1 VRPSEAP
8 TGVELRGVSFGY
20 EVGRSVLDGVDL
32 RVRQGQVVAIV
43 GPTGSGKTT
52 LLHVMA
58 GLIAPDTGDV
68 GAAPGRRC
76 LVFQEPFLFAE
87 SIRENIDVGFGATDA
102 DIERALALARVDF
115 LAELPDGLDTLVGE
129 RGITLSGGQ
138 RQRVALARAL
148 VRRPNV
154 LLLDDATSSLDPT
167 TEARILAGLAGEL
180 ADVTAVIVASR
191 PSTIAL
197 VDEIVFFAGGRVV
210 ASGSDHDLRR
220 RVPAYRNLVEAYD
233 RDRRT

>member
-1 VRPSEAP
+1 VQ
-8 TGVELRGVSFGY
+8 
-20 EVGRSVLDGVDL
+20 
-32 RVRQGQVVAIV
+32 QGQIVAVV

-58 GLIAPDTGDV
+58 GLIAPDV
-68 GAAPGRRC
+68 GEVAVEAGRRC
-76 LVFQEPFLFAE
+76 LVFQESFLFAE
-87 SIRENIDVGFGATDA
+87 SIRENIDCGFGARAA
-102 DIERALALARVDF
+102 DIERALELAQVDF
-115 LAELPDGLDTLVGE
+115 LPELPDGLDTLVGE

-148 VRRPNV
+148 VRRPHL

-167 TEARILAGLAGEL
+167 TEARILAGLAGGL
-180 ADVTAVIVASR
+180 VGVTAIIVASR

-210 ASGSDHDLRR
+210 AKGSDADLRR

-233 RDRRT
+233 RDRRESA